1 MPWTMAH
8 RTVPK
13 DGERANGDAVLVR
26 SEGEGERE
34 RVLVAVIDGLGHG
47 VAAAAASS
55 KAVAFLS
62 TWSLREE
69 LAAGMQGLH
78 EALRG
83 SRGAAGSVCVLTDTE
98 LVCCGVGNVE
108 IRYFGGKLPILLSP
122 GVLGARVAHFRVCR
136 GEVTPGARLVLFSDG
151 ISARAPIDS
160 QRGLEPTALCDWVMS
175 NHRKPIDD
183 ATVLACDL
191 RAQP

>member
-13 DGERANGDAVLVR
+13 DGERANGDAVVLR
-26 SEGEGERE
+26 SEGERS
-34 RVLVAVIDGLGHG
+34 LVAVIDGLGHG
-47 VAAAAASS
+47 AAAAAAAG
-55 KAVAFLS
+55 KAVAFLAAWPL
-62 TWSLREE
+62 TDD

-78 EALRG
+78 AALRG
-83 SRGAAGSVCVLTDTE
+83 SRGVAGSVCVLTEAE

-108 IRYFGGKLPILLSP
+108 IRYFGGKVPILLSP

-160 QRGLEPTALCDWVMS
+160 LRHLDPEGLCEEMMS
-175 NHRKPIDD
+175 RYRKPIDD
-183 ATVLACDL
+183 ATVVACDL

>member
-1 MPWTMAH
+1 MPWTIAH
-8 RTVPK
+8 RTAPK

-26 SEGEGERE
+26 SEGE

-47 VAAAAASS
+47 TAAAAASG

-62 TWSLREE
+62 AWSLRED
-69 LAAGMQGLH
+69 LAVGMQGLH

-83 SRGAAGSVCVLTDTE
+83 TRGAAGSVCVLTEAD

-136 GEVTPGARLVLFSDG
+136 GEVTQGARLVLFSDG
-151 ISARAPIDS
+151 ISARALIDS
-160 QRGLEPTALCDWVMS
+160 MRHLDPEALCDAMMS
-175 NHRKPIDD
+175 QYRKPIDD
-183 ATVLACDL
+183 ATVVACDL
-191 RAQP
+191 RV

>member
-1 MPWTMAH
+1 MPWTIAQ
-8 RTVPK
+8 RTMPK
-13 DGERANGDAVLVR
+13 DGERANGDAVIVR
-26 SEGEGERE
+26 SEGE

-47 VAAAAASS
+47 VAAAAASG
-55 KAVAFLS
+55 KAAQFLAG
-62 TWSLREE
+62 WPLHED

-83 SRGAAGSVCVLTDTE
+83 SRGAAGSVCVLTDAD

-108 IRYFGGKLPILLSP
+108 IRYLGGGKLPILLSP

-151 ISARAPIDS
+151 ISSRVAFDS
-160 QRGLEPTALCDWVMS
+160 LRHLETEKVCDEIMS
-175 NHRKPIDD
+175 HYRKPIDD
-183 ATVLACDL
+183 ATVVACDL
-191 RAQP
+191 RA